1 MISHLPADNRLQA
14 LDSLKKKGVFPYE
27 HMSDFSKLSSTS
39 LPPKS
44 AFYSQLN
51 KSNISD
57 TEYDHAKKVWST
69 FHCKTMRDYHDLYL
83 RTDVL
88 LLADVMTSSTLIIM
102 IRLVTQYICLT

>member
-1 MISHLPADNRLQA
+1 MISHLLADNRSQA
-14 LDSLKKKGVFPYE
+14 LDLLKKKGLFPYE

-69 FHCKTMRDYHDLYL
+69 FHCKTMRNYHDLYL
-83 RTDVL
+83 GIL
-88 LLADVMTSSTLIIM
+88 LLHIARISLGRDA
-102 IRLVTQYICLT
+102 